1 MGKGRPSWEQGACDQ
16 GTKVTHV
23 PRAGGGVLPPGAF
36 SLTQTGRGSP
46 RRAGQGEG
54 SKTFRTSSK
63 RWESGKAPPPCP
75 TLGLPESFKSATGG
89 GSQKG
94 SGESR
99 DGWTRAPNRPPD
111 PEGPRGRDPLCRH
124 KAVAGAAAPPTD
136 PGQEEVRLG
145 GCQDRAGRKPPV
157 LSTGPGPSRG
167 RRLLYQGPGG
177 QASHLA
183 GHASPASST
192 QFCTP
197 TSGHGCVPIKL
208 YLPRGVEGPDRGAHI
223 ATSPGAS
230 PQPRGSSEAGMSRP
244 LSAARRTHK
253 GC

>member
-1 MGKGRPSWEQGACDQ
+1 M
-16 GTKVTHV
+16 THV
-23 PRAGGGVLPPGAF
+23 PRAGAGVLPPGAF

-54 SKTFRTSSK
+54 SKTFGPSSK

-89 GSQKG
+89 GTQAYLAWCSLTERDATFPGGGSQKG
-94 SGESR
+94 SRESR

-111 PEGPRGRDPLCRH
+111 PEGPRGRDPLCRR
-124 KAVAGAAAPPTD
+124 KAEASAAAPRHGPRTGRGRARRV
-136 PGQEEVRLG
+136 PRP
-145 GCQDRAGRKPPV
+145 AGRKPPV

-167 RRLLYQGPGG
+167 RRLLYRGPGG

-208 YLPRGVEGPDRGAHI
+208 YHEGCSRRYLSQGL
-223 ATSPGAS
+223 AS
-230 PQPRGSSEAGMSRP
+230 A
-244 LSAARRTHK
+244 
-253 GC
+253 